1 MNKNYTGAGLISI
14 TIILFWA
21 MAYPMYNRIADLDIA
36 IQEREELLSSRNTII
51 ANIKKLNTEYQKRI
65 PEITKL
71 SAIVPSKKSVAEVL
85 SAVNDVSVKNGVEL
99 FSSSIIGQKTSDADA
114 SPFNLLSVEVGLN
127 GTYPG
132 LTNFLKGLERN
143 LRLVDI
149 TSIDAAIG
157 TGVNPVLNFT
167 VKGNAY
173 YLK

>member
-1 MNKNYTGAGLISI
+1 MNKNYTGSGLIAV

-21 MAYPMYNRIADLDIA
+21 MAFPMYNRISDLDVA
-36 IQEREELLSSRNTII
+36 IKEREDLLNSRNTII

-71 SAIVPSKKSVAEVL
+71 SAIVPSKKSVAEIL
-85 SAVNDVSVKNGVEL
+85 SAVNDVSAKNGVEL
-99 FSSSIIGQKTSDADA
+99 FSSSIIGQKTSDADP
-114 SPFNLLSVEVGLN
+114 SPFNLLSLDIGLN

-132 LTNFLKGLERN
+132 LTNFLRGLEKN

-149 TSIDAAIG
+149 TSVDAAVG
-157 TGVNPVLNFT
+157 TGAISVLNFT
-167 VKGNAY
+167 IKGNAY